1 MTEWFERWFGEE
13 YLKLYPHRDDRD
25 AEEAIALVERFLTIQ
40 GLRILDLACGPGR
53 HAARLQAR
61 GARVVGF
68 DLSMPLLSRAR
79 HGNPPVD
86 RLVRGDMRV
95 LPFGDASF
103 ELVTNLFTS
112 FGYFA
117 RDEQHAD
124 VIRQV
129 ARIVGP
135 GGHFVFDYLNA
146 PQVRASLVPHEE
158 RRMESQTVVINRS
171 ITDDGQFVQKEMH
184 LVDDGRTFVERVRLF
199 EPDEIE
205 RLLADAGFTIRDRFG
220 DYRGSPASPAAPR
233 AIFVGQ
239 RP

>member
-25 AEEAIALVERFLTIQ
+25 AEEAIALVERFLTLR
-40 GLRILDLACGPGR
+40 GLRALDLACGPGR
-53 HAARLQAR
+53 HAGRLQTR

-95 LPFGDASF
+95 LPFRDAAF
-103 ELVTNLFTS
+103 DLVTNLFTS

-129 ARIVGP
+129 ARIVRP

-158 RRMESQTVVINRS
+158 RRMESQTVVIDRS
-171 ITDDGQFVQKEMH
+171 ISDDGLFVQKEMH

-205 RLLADAGFTIRDRFG
+205 RLLTDAGFTIRDRFG
-220 DYRGSPASPAAPR
+220 DYRGGPAGPQAPR
-233 AIFVGQ
+233 AIFVGR